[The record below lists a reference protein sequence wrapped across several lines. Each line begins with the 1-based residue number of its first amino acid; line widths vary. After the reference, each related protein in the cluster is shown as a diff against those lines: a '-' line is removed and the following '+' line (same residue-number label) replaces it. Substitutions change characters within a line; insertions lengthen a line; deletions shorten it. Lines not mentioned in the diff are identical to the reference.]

1 MICKQNNRDLKFPI
15 IKKSRKECLKL
26 MSSNLIIGGGGSH
39 PVFAILFTQLI
50 RPVGQSAHSVLKQ
63 FTTFT
68 NRLLGVKKMLQNNN
82 KLSIFSNM
90 MIHSPISHDLDE
102 TDYLIY
108 GYYDTIKAD

>member
-1 MICKQNNRDLKFPI
+1 
-15 IKKSRKECLKL
+15 
-26 MSSNLIIGGGGSH
+26 
-39 PVFAILFTQLI
+39 
-50 RPVGQSAHSVLKQ
+50 
-63 FTTFT
+63 
-68 NRLLGVKKMLQNNN
+68 MLQNNN